1 LFQIFENGFVFGNQ
15 MQNIFLFDLL
25 LTLALLLP
33 FFMIELVDL
42 IIFNQDS
49 MAPHVQE
56 ILNFKCVKSI
66 RTVYSLLEE
75 RNALNVLS
83 DQYIALATKE
93 IIADGRSL

>member
-1 LFQIFENGFVFGNQ
+1 
-15 MQNIFLFDLL
+15 
-25 LTLALLLP
+25 
-33 FFMIELVDL
+33 
-42 IIFNQDS
+42 

-83 DQYIALATKE
+83 DQYVALATKE
-93 IIADGRSL
+93 IIANGRSPLIEFHILILILIVEDCENFLMGLCWVPNGNTERDKKFIVRQK